1 MKERKKP
8 TKSFIARSVEEIEK
22 EALKVGYEAGFT
34 KACEILHDFAL
45 LVRKMRKAQVEERC
59 TRGTI
64 LEDKKHMERHLRLL
78 NKRENYEESVD
89 TWIQENY
96 ENFEED

>member
-8 TKSFIARSVEEIEK
+8 TKSFIARSVEEIEN
-22 EALKVGYEAGFT
+22 EAFNKGYEAGFT
-34 KACEILHDFAL
+34 KACEILHDFAHD
-45 LVRKMRKAQVEERC
+45 VYAMRLAQYDEQSAIDNSDQDRAHRDGLCARE
-59 TRGTI
+59 
-64 LEDKKHMERHLRLL
+64 LEDR
-78 NKRENYEESVD
+78 VD

>member
-1 MKERKKP
+1 
-8 TKSFIARSVEEIEK
+8 
-22 EALKVGYEAGFT
+22 
-34 KACEILHDFAL
+34 
-45 LVRKMRKAQVEERC
+45 MRKAQVEERC